1 MNNYY
6 PLEENVYKIE
16 QTVTA
21 VLYNVLN
28 IEDKSF
34 KVRFTVES
42 DSYLFQCKATAEVF
56 NPDTLEWNHI
66 YNIHPD
72 GMATPKGLCYKWGD
86 EGTDMKNFEK
96 DVVTLK
102 EMVKK
107 ILA

>member
-6 PLEENVYKIE
+6 PLEENVYAINE
-16 QTVTA
+16 TVTA

-34 KVRFTVES
+34 KVRFTVKS

-56 NPDTLEWNHI
+56 NPDTLEWNQI

-72 GMATPKGLCYKWGD
+72 GMDTQKGLCYKRGN
-86 EGTDMKNFEK
+86 EGADMKNFEN
-96 DVVTLK
+96 DVNTLK
-102 EMVKK
+102 EMVKL